1 MNKIIEKLYAE
12 ELGIITAKP
21 VALALKQTRTPQ
33 IRESIWSRQS
43 GSVKIAVTMLFFV
56 LAAGFFYYYNLFI
69 TELFDVH
76 LETAQMEAEVQRKNL
91 LIPGLAQVVEDYM
104 AFEGRV
110 FVHAADVRS
119 ALAPF
124 KELTTDGTRP
134 MDTQTFGKFK
144 AEISKFQ
151 AVSESYPVLR
161 SSETYQ
167 KLMLEL
173 ANTETRMTSARNRY
187 NVAVNRYNT
196 ALALLPGYFFGTVLG
211 FKQVT
216 SFVADKP
223 K

>member
-1 MNKIIEKLYAE
+1 MYAE
-12 ELGIITAKP
+12 ELGIITARP
-21 VALALKQTRTPQ
+21 VALVLKEARTPQ
-33 IRESIWSRQS
+33 ISGNIWGKQS
-43 GSVKIAVTMLFFV
+43 GPVKIAVTILFFV
-56 LAAGFFYYYNLFI
+56 LAAGFIYYYNLFI
-69 TELFDVH
+69 TELYDVH

-104 AFEGRV
+104 TFEGRV

-124 KELTTDGTRP
+124 KELTKNGTYT
-134 MDTQTFGKFK
+134 MDVETFTKFK

-151 AVSESYPVLR
+151 AVSENYPVLR

-173 ANTETRMTSARNRY
+173 ANTETRMTSARGRY
-187 NVAVNRYNT
+187 NVAVNRFNT
-196 ALALLPGYFFGTVLG
+196 GLALLPGCFFGYVLG
-211 FKQVT
+211 FTQVT

>member
-1 MNKIIEKLYAE
+1 MSFENAE
-12 ELGIITAKP
+12 ELGIIIGRPDALSLKRVKTLHVSGNIWGNQSRAVKTTV
-21 VALALKQTRTPQ
+21 VALCL
-33 IRESIWSRQS
+33 
-43 GSVKIAVTMLFFV
+43 L
-56 LAAGFFYYYNLFI
+56 LAAGFIYYYNLYI
-69 TELFDVH
+69 TELYDVH
-76 LETAQMEAEVQRKNL
+76 LETAQMEAEVQRKNI
-91 LIPGLAQVVEDYM
+91 LITGLTQVVEDYM

-124 KELTTDGTRP
+124 KVLTTGEAHP
-134 MDTQTFGKFK
+134 MDMQNFAKFK

-151 AVSESYPVLR
+151 AISENYPVLR

-173 ANTETRMTSARNRY
+173 ANTETRMTSARSRY
-187 NVAVNRYNT
+187 NFAVNRFNT
-196 ALALLPGYFFGTVLG
+196 ALALLPGCFFGYVLG